1 MKKLVE
7 NLKDELLESLQS
19 YKNTVESYSPG
30 QKEKQAYLKGKIDTL
45 NCIIMMLK
53 LEADREQ
60 KEKN

>member
-19 YKNTVESYSPG
+19 YNNTIENYSPG

-45 NCIIMMLK
+45 NCIIVMLK